1 MKLDVQ
7 PRIYVAGHRGMVG
20 SAIVRHLIS
29 SGIDV
34 QNIITQTRE
43 ELDLTSQS
51 DVRNFFEATKPD
63 QVYLA
68 AAKVGGIGAN
78 NAFPVEFL
86 ADNVRIQSNL
96 MEAAHAADVE
106 KFIFLGSSCIYPRD
120 CAQPIKEEY
129 LLTGPLEETNSAYAI
144 AKIAGIELIKS
155 FRKEYD
161 RKWISLMPTNLYG
174 PNDNFELQGSHVLPA
189 FIRRFVEAKESGRAK
204 ETLWGTG
211 SPMREF
217 LHVDDLASAVVL
229 AGEKYNSAQH
239 LNIGSGEDLTIKALA
254 ELVAEVAGFTGEIAW
269 DSSKPDGTPRKV
281 LDVTKVKSLGW
292 SPAISL
298 RDGIAS
304 TIEWYIDATA
314 KGVSRR

>member
-1 MKLDVQ
+1 MTIV
-7 PRIYVAGHRGMVG
+7 VAGGTGLAG
-20 SAIVRHLIS
+20 SAIVRAYQAAGHEVIPVSRKVVDLLDRDATFAFIKDVKPSLIV
-29 SGIDV
+29 D
-34 QNIITQTRE
+34 
-43 ELDLTSQS
+43 
-51 DVRNFFEATKPD
+51 
-63 QVYLA
+63 A

-129 LLTGPLEETNSAYAI
+129 LLTGPLEETNSAYAV

-155 FRKEYD
+155 FRKEYG

-174 PNDNFELQGSHVLPA
+174 INDNFELQGSHVLPA
-189 FIRRFVEAKESGRAK
+189 FIRRFVEATEKNAAI

-211 SPMREF
+211 SPKREF
-217 LHVDDLASAVVL
+217 LHVDDLAAAVVHL
-229 AGEKYNSAQH
+229 GKVYDSSEH
-239 LNIGSGEDLTIKALA
+239 LNIGTGEDLSIKELA
-254 ELVAEVAGFTGEIAW
+254 ELVAELSGFKGELAW

-281 LDVTKVKSLGW
+281 LDVSKAKALGW
-292 SPAISL
+292 EPKISL

-304 TIEWYIDATA
+304 TIAWYKDATA
-314 KGVSRR
+314 KGEVRR